1 MNVIVKICIRL
12 FLLFT
17 VFKFINTFITSVAN
31 FISWLGFFKV
41 EIKMRNIDTNDINII
56 DALLLHIPF
65 ILLWFGGIILIIFL
79 WKKSEKIA
87 NKIVGKNEIE
97 IDKINID
104 YNKLLS
110 IGLIVIGVYLIID
123 TLPILF
129 SYISNYIVSKTRFV
143 DKDYLKEWSIKSVI
157 EIIGVAIKIIISFV
171 IIRYNDKVVEK
182 IIDLK
187 NKQSNVA

>member
-1 MNVIVKICIRL
+1 MGYFRMEIR
-12 FLLFT
+12 
-17 VFKFINTFITSVAN
+17 I
-31 FISWLGFFKV
+31 
-41 EIKMRNIDTNDINII
+41 RNIDANII

-65 ILLWFGGIILIIFL
+65 ILLWCGGIILIIFL
-79 WKKSEKIA
+79 WKKSENIA
-87 NKIVGKNEIE
+87 NKIVGKIENEVE
-97 IDKINID
+97 IDKMNID

-123 TLPILF
+123 TLPVLF

-143 DKDYLKEWSIKSVI
+143 DKDFLREWSIKSII
-157 EIIGVAIKIIISFV
+157 EIIGIAIKIIISFV